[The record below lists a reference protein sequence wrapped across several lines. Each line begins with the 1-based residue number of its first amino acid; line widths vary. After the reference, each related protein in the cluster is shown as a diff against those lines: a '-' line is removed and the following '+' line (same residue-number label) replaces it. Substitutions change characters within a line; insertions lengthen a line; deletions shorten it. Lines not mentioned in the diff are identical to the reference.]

1 MTVRNH
7 FVTRGD
13 GTPGNVWRMNARWQD
28 CEGTWDRLRW
38 ARMRWQEASGVSPN
52 AEAAAASLGI
62 KPGTYRAYERRP
74 DSSKHIP
81 LDDQTAPPLAKKFGV
96 SWIWLLKG
104 AGSPDADIESLSPD
118 ERRVIDALREA
129 PKARQAAAA
138 DAITQLLKS
147 A

>member
-1 MTVRNH
+1 M
-7 FVTRGD
+7 
-13 GTPGNVWRMNARWQD
+13 
-28 CEGTWDRLRW
+28 
-38 ARMRWQEASGVSPN
+38 SPN
-52 AEAAAASLGI
+52 AEAAAESLGI

-74 DSSKHIP
+74 GSSKHIP
-81 LDDQTAPPLAKKFGV
+81 LDDQSAPPLAKKFGV

-118 ERRVIDALREA
+118 ERRVINALREA